1 MVCLVFLKLLSL
13 HLCLSVSPN
22 IVLSSD
28 GKVEGLVNLQS
39 ISIEEASEFIK
50 SPDSFAKFVEQ
61 NPHQV
66 IKYFFVLYICP
77 LNPNFI
83 SVPIC
88 IILRSNGNATQ
99 PVIQI
104 FDKIINNLIKCGI
117 NKIGEAND
125 GDSGWL
131 SRVFVFAQHLYTLT
145 LNQPDLQ
152 LEIIA
157 SISKKKNLERFF
169 FEDLM
174 HIIKCDRY
182 RKVIGALLCPSLYE
196 NNPSVSQKSF
206 IENGIPLWIVSNNR
220 FTKMDDNLPLKFFT
234 FANIIT
240 ARNNGRFDISLS
252 IISNCNQ

>member
-1 MVCLVFLKLLSL
+1 MLSKYKINL
-13 HLCLSVSPN
+13 DGSIESLQQLIKTFYDEAFEDPRVVVAIDAVSVSPN

-50 SPDSFAKFVEQ
+50 SPDSFAKFVKQ
-61 NPHQV
+61 NAHQV

-117 NKIGEAND
+117 NKIGEAYD

-174 HIIKCDRY
+174 HIIKLSLHLY
-182 RKVIGALLCPSLYE
+182 MKTIHQFLKNHLLRMVFHYGLST
-196 NNPSVSQKSF
+196 
-206 IENGIPLWIVSNNR
+206 II
-220 FTKMDDNLPLKFFT
+220 DLPKWM
-234 FANIIT
+234 IIYH
-240 ARNNGRFDISLS
+240 
-252 IISNCNQ
+252 